1 MIGAE
6 DEYTAYC
13 FDEACL
19 YILNMLNDNK
29 KPIFDDDVKVNKNN
43 HYQSFSDLYKSL
55 LVNE

>member
-29 KPIFDDDVKVNKNN
+29 KPIFDADATVHNNN
-43 HYQSFSDLYKSL
+43 HYQSSSDLYKSL